1 MSNLMKYDPLFTT
14 PMSEFMK
21 RFFGGGLLPPFD
33 SWSYVEDDIQPLAVD
48 VFEKEGKMVVEAS
61 LPGVKPGDLDITIN
75 DNILTIKA
83 ETKQEREED
92 KEKYHYRERRYGA
105 WQRKVLLP
113 EQVNADKADA
123 EFEDGVLKLSM
134 PIVGGEKTKRI
145 KVKTK

>member
-1 MSNLMKYDPLFTT
+1 MSKLMKYDPLFT
-14 PMSEFMK
+14 PSMSEFMK
-21 RFFGGGLLPPFD
+21 RFFGGGLLHPFD
-33 SWSYVEDDIQPLAVD
+33 SWPLVEDDNQPLAVD
-48 VFEKEGKMVVEAS
+48 VFEKDGKMVVEAS

-75 DNILTIKA
+75 ENILTIKA

-92 KEKYHYRERRYGA
+92 KGKYHYRERRYGA

-123 EFEDGVLKLSM
+123 IFEDGVLKLSM